1 MHCKIFNYR
10 ITHTFLH
17 RTFGLSVHV
26 DGIHLM
32 SNYSL
37 ACFILIVK
45 CMASCLIYYI
55 LFKLCPEYTISNIL
69 IGSHI

>member
-1 MHCKIFNYR
+1 MHME
-10 ITHTFLH
+10 
-17 RTFGLSVHV
+17 
-26 DGIHLM
+26 GIHLM

-55 LFKLCPEYTISNIL
+55 LFKLCPEYTISNVL
-69 IGSHI
+69 IGSPM